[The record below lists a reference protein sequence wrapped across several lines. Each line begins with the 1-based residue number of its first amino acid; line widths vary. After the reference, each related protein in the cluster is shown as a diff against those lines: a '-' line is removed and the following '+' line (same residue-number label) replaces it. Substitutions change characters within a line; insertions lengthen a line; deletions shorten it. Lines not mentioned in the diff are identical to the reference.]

1 MREKQS
7 VKELEP
13 YVVNPVVC
21 SIKLDANEGNKDL
34 YKDLIKK
41 ISSDFN
47 RQNNFKKVEK
57 CFLDFTKN
65 LWIQEITDD
74 ETGSML
80 CKMWEEDL
88 NIQDIFLKLKNKYD
102 ILYKRY
108 NIEETSNKNGRL
120 GIAMVIVIVICV
132 INLVLLLGRVV

>member
-41 ISSDFN
+41 IRSDFYL
-47 RQNNFKKVEK
+47 NN
-57 CFLDFTKN
+57 
-65 LWIQEITDD
+65 
-74 ETGSML
+74 
-80 CKMWEEDL
+80 
-88 NIQDIFLKLKNKYD
+88 
-102 ILYKRY
+102 
-108 NIEETSNKNGRL
+108 
-120 GIAMVIVIVICV
+120 
-132 INLVLLLGRVV
+132 

>member
-1 MREKQS
+1 M
-7 VKELEP
+7 
-13 YVVNPVVC
+13 
-21 SIKLDANEGNKDL
+21 I
-34 YKDLIKK
+34 LIDK
-41 ISSDFN
+41 IIL
-47 RQNNFKKVEK
+47 KKVEK
-57 CFLDFTKN
+57 CFLDFTKS